1 MTMTT
6 NRRSPRGTFTLA
18 VALCAGL
25 LMTASPSLAQ
35 KININTADEEELSE
49 LPGIGAKLSENIV
62 KDREQNGKFLVVD
75 DLSRVPGVSE
85 RLVAKIRNKVTTGG
99 NGALVVKEGE
109 AIPDDVVG
117 RIMASFGDEPSIRE
131 VQEAA
136 VEYARANPDTV
147 DGWRWRVRT
156 NALLPQVR
164 SYVIGDIDRDIRT
177 RTNLDATDAVVET
190 TDNDNSVRLA
200 LQATWDLD
208 RLVFDRNELGVWRET
223 MRMANLRDRVVD
235 EVTRRYYERRRL
247 QIDIKLAPPTELADR
262 VRKELRIQELTADLD
277 ALTGGW
283 FSGELEKSGKR
294 PY

>member
-156 NALLPQVR
+156 TALLPQVR

-223 MRMANLRDRVVD
+223 MRMANLRDR
-235 EVTRRYYERRRL
+235 RRL